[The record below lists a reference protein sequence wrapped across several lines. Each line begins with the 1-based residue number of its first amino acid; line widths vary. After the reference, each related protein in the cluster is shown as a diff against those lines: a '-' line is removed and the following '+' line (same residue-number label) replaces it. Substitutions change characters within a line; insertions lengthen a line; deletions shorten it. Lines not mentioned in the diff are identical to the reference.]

1 MVNYKKK
8 YLKYKLKYE
17 KLSDSNKDNE
27 IVLKKIDNAL
37 KKLNDPNVYG
47 FNHKKYDTTYGELL
61 HSELANIFDNIV
73 DKNDVFID
81 LGSGRGLLLFYMI
94 LRYGIK
100 SIGIEIVNERYDVA
114 LELSKILLNN
124 KNKNLLELINGD
136 FFEQN
141 LEKGTIFYCDNT
153 MFNDNLDNKL
163 INYIIEQ
170 KKNSIN
176 PVKFLIFKKEV
187 DSLKLKYFQKI
198 TTKTTY
204 DNNTNIHLYKI
215 N

>member
-1 MVNYKKK
+1 
-8 YLKYKLKYE
+8 
-17 KLSDSNKDNE
+17 
-27 IVLKKIDNAL
+27 
-37 KKLNDPNVYG
+37 
-47 FNHKKYDTTYGELL
+47 
-61 HSELANIFDNIV
+61 
-73 DKNDVFID
+73 
-81 LGSGRGLLLFYMI
+81 
-94 LRYGIK
+94 
-100 SIGIEIVNERYDVA
+100 
-114 LELSKILLNN
+114 
-124 KNKNLLELINGD
+124 
-136 FFEQN
+136 
-141 LEKGTIFYCDNT
+141 

-176 PVKFLIFKKEV
+176 PIKFLIFKKEV